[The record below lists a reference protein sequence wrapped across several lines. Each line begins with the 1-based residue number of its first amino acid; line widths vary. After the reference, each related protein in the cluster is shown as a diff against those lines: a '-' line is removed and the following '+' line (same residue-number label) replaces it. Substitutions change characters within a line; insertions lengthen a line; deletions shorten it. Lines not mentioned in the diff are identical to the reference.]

1 MFYVSIHGTTCF
13 YRLLRLKTLNLV
25 ISPRLQHWYISTLIP
40 YTRTLVNWYTGK
52 WYTWY
57 TGKWQSWHTGTIVRY
72 TGTLVQLVHCTG
84 LLPRSTFPEVNPDP
98 DK

>member
-25 ISPRLQHWYISTLIP
+25 ISPRLQHWYISTLIH
-40 YTRTLVNWYTGK
+40 YTSTLVNWYTGK

-57 TGKWQSWHTGTIVRY
+57 TGKWQSCESGSGQMILIRIRNTARLALEY
-72 TGTLVQLVHCTG
+72 T
-84 LLPRSTFPEVNPDP
+84 
-98 DK
+98 